1 MCIAIGRMSGREAHL
16 GTWSANGQ
24 FEVSS
29 RRHLSSGPLFSQF
42 VATSSRGLR
51 WRQSMSAVGNGS
63 DTAVDTV
70 THVEIDAVFRRVCV
84 VM

>member
-1 MCIAIGRMSGREAHL
+1 
-16 GTWSANGQ
+16 
-24 FEVSS
+24 
-29 RRHLSSGPLFSQF
+29 
-42 VATSSRGLR
+42 
-51 WRQSMSAVGNGS
+51 MSAVGNGS